1 MKMSKK
7 IPIAGVLTPS
17 ADKNSGRSPE
27 SAVWNLRLSLGKT
40 LQGAQLREIE
50 WAPAKE
56 APAVL
61 VPEENAP
68 QEYGHGPWAAA
79 FGRAAGRFG
88 VEAFVLHSD
97 GRLRWEAWASL
108 HFGKVR
114 QENAFTRAGR
124 LPGLPDRLSAL
135 FSARAVPGFRG
146 ESRPCPSSECGSSS
160 LASTGQG

>member
-1 MKMSKK
+1 MDGGQALGCSPMKMSKK

-27 SAVWNLRLSLGKT
+27 SAVWNLRLTLGKT
-40 LQGAQLREIE
+40 MQGAKPREIE

-56 APAVL
+56 APPFL

-79 FGRAAGRFG
+79 FGRATGRFG
-88 VEAFVLHSD
+88 AEAFVEHSD
-97 GRLRWEAWASL
+97 GRLRCPAGASL
-108 HFGKVR
+108 WLSEVR

-135 FSARAVPGFRG
+135 FSPRAVPGERRRKPIVPV
-146 ESRPCPSSECGSSS
+146 E
-160 LASTGQG
+160 

>member
-1 MKMSKK
+1 MDGGQALGCSPMKMSKK

-27 SAVWNLRLSLGKT
+27 SAVWNLRLTLGKT
-40 LQGAQLREIE
+40 MQ
-50 WAPAKE
+50 
-56 APAVL
+56 
-61 VPEENAP
+61 
-68 QEYGHGPWAAA
+68 
-79 FGRAAGRFG
+79 GRAAGRFG